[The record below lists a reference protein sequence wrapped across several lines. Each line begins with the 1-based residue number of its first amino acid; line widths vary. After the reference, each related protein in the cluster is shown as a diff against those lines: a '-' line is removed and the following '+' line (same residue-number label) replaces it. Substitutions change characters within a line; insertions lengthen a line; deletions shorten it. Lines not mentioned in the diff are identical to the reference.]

1 MAASSARGR
10 AHVKRIVRAAL
21 DARGDQPYEQ
31 RMAMTRASI
40 LLVDGTCIFCNRI
53 VAFILRHDR
62 EGLFHFA
69 HLQSNFGRGALERH
83 GRDPNAV
90 DRIYLL
96 VDAETAN
103 ERLLVDGEAGRVIWP
118 ALFRVA
124 VILRWVPLP
133 ILNVFYRVFA
143 RYRYRLFG
151 KYDSCRV
158 PSAEER
164 GRFIADRRS
173 LRLSHWGRS

>member
-1 MAASSARGR
+1 
-10 AHVKRIVRAAL
+10 
-21 DARGDQPYEQ
+21 
-31 RMAMTRASI
+31 MTRANI

-53 VAFILRHDR
+53 VTFILRHDR
-62 EGLFHFA
+62 KALFHFA
-69 HLQSNFGRGALERH
+69 HLQSSFGRATLERH
-83 GRDPNAV
+83 GRDPNDV
-90 DRIYLL
+90 DRICLL
-96 VDAETAN
+96 VDEGTAH

-118 ALFRVA
+118 ALFRGA

-164 GRFIADRRS
+164 ERFIAGSVSNARPEPLTRVAV
-173 LRLSHWGRS
+173 